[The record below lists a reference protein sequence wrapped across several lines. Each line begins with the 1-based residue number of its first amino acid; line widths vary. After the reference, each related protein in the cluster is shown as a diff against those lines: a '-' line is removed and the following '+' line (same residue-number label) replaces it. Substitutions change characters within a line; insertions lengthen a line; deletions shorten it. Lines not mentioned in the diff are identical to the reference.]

1 VIFGGR
7 RPALAPDPDLIR
19 SLAKLLDETGL
30 TEIECSAG
38 DQRIRVSRQTGAPA
52 AAASPSPAIVEKSG
66 TPVPTPFSAATNG
79 VGHPGAN
86 GANGHDHPGTLKAP
100 LVGIAYLAA
109 EPGSPPYVRV
119 GDTVT
124 EGQTL
129 MIIEAMKVMNQI
141 RSPRA
146 GRISQVYVNDA
157 EPVEYGMALML
168 IE

>member
-19 SLAKLLDETGL
+19 SLARLLDETGL

-38 DQRIRVSRQTGAPA
+38 DQRIRVSRQVTAPA
-52 AAASPSPAIVEKSG
+52 ATASVPPAIVEKLAG
-66 TPVPTPFSAATNG
+66 PALAPAPATNG
-79 VGHPGAN
+79 ASHP

-109 EPGSPPYVRV
+109 EPGAPPYVRV

-141 RSPRA
+141 RAPRA
-146 GRISQVYVNDA
+146 GRVSRVYIGDA

>member
-7 RPALAPDPDLIR
+7 RSPLAPDPDLIR

-30 TEIECSAG
+30 TEIEYAVG
-38 DQRIRVSRQTGAPA
+38 DQRIHVARHTAAPA
-52 AAASPSPAIVEKSG
+52 SSVVTASPQPAAPEQPATAPPG
-66 TPVPTPFSAATNG
+66 SAGNG
-79 VGHPGAN
+79 AGHPGAN
-86 GANGHDHPGTLKAP
+86 GHNHPGMLKAP

-109 EPGSPPYVRV
+109 EPGAPPYVRI
-119 GDTVT
+119 GDTVA

-141 RSPRA
+141 RAPRA
-146 GRISQVYVNDA
+146 GRISRVYIGDA
-157 EPVEYGMALML
+157 EPVEYGTALML

>member
-1 VIFGGR
+1 MKFGSR
-7 RPALAPDPDLIR
+7 EPKLAPDPDLIR
-19 SLAKLLDETGL
+19 SLARLLDETGL
-30 TEIECSAG
+30 TEIECTAG
-38 DQRIRVSRQTGAPA
+38 DQRIRVSRQVAAPA
-52 AAASPSPAIVEKSG
+52 AASAAPVVVEKS
-66 TPVPTPFSAATNG
+66 PASAPAPATNG
-79 VGHPGAN
+79 ASHPGAN
-86 GANGHDHPGTLKAP
+86 GGNGHDHPGTLKAP

-109 EPGSPPYVRV
+109 EPGAPPYVRV

-141 RSPRA
+141 RAPRA
-146 GRISQVYVNDA
+146 GRISRVYVSDA

>member
-1 VIFGGR
+1 MILGGR

-30 TEIECSAG
+30 TEIECAAG
-38 DQRIRVSRQTGAPA
+38 DQRIRVSRQATA
-52 AAASPSPAIVEKSG
+52 AAPLPAPLPVVSETSTQPEPASSV
-66 TPVPTPFSAATNG
+66 NG
-79 VGHPGAN
+79 AQHPGAN
-86 GANGHDHPGTLKAP
+86 GRDHPGTLKAP

-109 EPGSPPYVRV
+109 EPGAPPYVRV

-129 MIIEAMKVMNQI
+129 LIIEAMKVMNQI
-141 RSPRA
+141 RAPHA
-146 GRISQVYVNDA
+146 GRVSRIYVGDT
-157 EPVEYGMALML
+157 EPVEYDTPLML

>member
-1 VIFGGR
+1 VRFGGR
-7 RPALAPDPDLIR
+7 RAQLAPDPDLIR

-38 DQRIRVSRQTGAPA
+38 DQRIRVSRQAAAVASVPVQQSASPPAAAQPAPA
-52 AAASPSPAIVEKSG
+52 APAPG
-66 TPVPTPFSAATNG
+66 TNG
-79 VGHPGAN
+79 AGHP
-86 GANGHDHPGTLKAP
+86 GANGHDHPGVLKAP

-109 EPGSPPYVRV
+109 EPGAAPYVRV

-141 RSPRA
+141 RAPRA
-146 GRISQVYVNDA
+146 GRIERVYVGDA
-157 EPVEYGMALML
+157 EPVEYGTALML
-168 IE
+168 IQ